1 MAIAVNVME
10 LECPQ
15 PDLGLVFVEST
26 LPDGLKRL
34 IRRCRRWD
42 RTGAQAM
49 NSTHERVPAWRGTG
63 AAANDPPTAPWLRIG
78 FWACVV
84 IAIAAVVRR
93 VVALLGPSQSGPPQ
107 LTTLDRL
114 FASHEALTLAHIIPA
129 AAFVALSPVALLYR
143 KRETSWA
150 ERWLFPLG
158 LVTSLTAFAMS
169 AYSVGGWTERS
180 AVLFFNCLFL
190 YSLMRAWRFS
200 VLHEAGRQRR
210 WLLRAVVVLLGIAT
224 TRPVMGIFFATSRLT
239 HLNPPQFFGIAF
251 WIGFSINWIVVE
263 AWLHSR
269 DIQAR
274 A

>member
-1 MAIAVNVME
+1 VKSNRGGAI
-10 LECPQ
+10 
-15 PDLGLVFVEST
+15 
-26 LPDGLKRL
+26 
-34 IRRCRRWD
+34 
-42 RTGAQAM
+42 
-49 NSTHERVPAWRGTG
+49 NSTNQTIPASLRTR
-63 AAANDPPTAPWLRIG
+63 AATNDPPVATWLRIG

-93 VVALLGPSQSGPPQ
+93 VFALLNPAQSGPPQ
-107 LTTLDRL
+107 LTGLDRG

-129 AAFVALSPVALLYR
+129 AAFVVLSPVALLYR

-150 ERWLFPLG
+150 ERWLFLLG
-158 LVTSLTAFAMS
+158 LVTGLTAFAMS

-190 YSLMRAWRFS
+190 YSLIRAWRFS
-200 VLHEAGRQRR
+200 VLHETGRQRR

-239 HLNPPQFFGIAF
+239 HLNPAQFFGIAF

-269 DIQAR
+269 DNQAIV
-274 A
+274 